1 MSSLAH
7 DGAVYRRAETIT
19 KDDATNIPGG
29 RTDAIHVGGAG
40 NVVVVFPNDSTC
52 TFTCAAGDILPVAAK
67 RVNSTNTT
75 ATLMSALYATG

>member
-1 MSSLAH
+1 MSTLSS
-7 DGAVYRRAETIT
+7 DGTIYRRAETIT
-19 KDDATNIPGG
+19 KHDTTDIPGG

-67 RVNSTNTT
+67 RVNSTSTT
-75 ATLMSALYATG
+75 ATAMTALYATG